1 MMAIRRPLSAI
12 PGLGESLSAIL
23 GLRDTWAPARRTWAP
38 GRRLF
43 LRHGV
48 GAALF
53 AALAQSQAPA
63 AATTA
68 LFRNQFVENTTG
80 RRCCAVIELRQYT
93 LVPGRF
99 DDFAKLFED
108 EFVDPLEAAGMTV
121 IGQFHDLDDP
131 NRFVWLRGFR
141 DMPSRAKALEAFYG
155 GPLWKARRD
164 AANANFTDTDNVL
177 LLRPAAPDL
186 GVDLDGL
193 QRAASGA
200 QADADRGLVVVT
212 VYSLNEATA
221 NSFPRY
227 FEQELKPALARG
239 GVAVAAAFETET
251 SPNNFPRLPVR
262 EGERVFV
269 WIARFAD
276 RQRGD
281 TALQALTQSAQW
293 HEQIAPGLERRAK
306 ATQVLRLA
314 ATPRSLLRG

>member
-1 MMAIRRPLSAI
+1 VVAGVTAASRIPSAA
-12 PGLGESLSAIL
+12 LG
-23 GLRDTWAPARRTWAP
+23 PQWAP
-38 GRRLF
+38 GRRSF
-43 LRHGV
+43 LRRGV

-53 AALAQSQAPA
+53 AAFAQSQAPA

-68 LFRNQFVENTTG
+68 LYRNQLVENATG
-80 RRCCAVIELRQYT
+80 GRCCAVVELRQYT

-99 DDFAKLFED
+99 DDFARLFED

-121 IGQFHDLDDP
+121 IGQFRDLDDP

-141 DMPSRAKALEAFYG
+141 DMPARAESLEAFYG

-177 LLRPAAPDL
+177 LLRPAAQNGGIDL
-186 GVDLDGL
+186 GGL
-193 QRAASGA
+193 TRAGTGA
-200 QADADRGLVVVT
+200 GADADRGLVVVT
-212 VYSLNEATA
+212 VYSLAA
-221 NSFPRY
+221 AAADAFPAF
-227 FEQELKPALARG
+227 FEQQLRPALERG
-239 GVAVAAAFETET
+239 GIPVAAAFETET

-269 WIARFAD
+269 WIARFPY

-281 TALQALTQSAQW
+281 AALQALTQSAQW
-293 HEQIAPGLERRAK
+293 QERIAPELERRAK

-314 ATPRSLLRG
+314 PTPRSLLRG